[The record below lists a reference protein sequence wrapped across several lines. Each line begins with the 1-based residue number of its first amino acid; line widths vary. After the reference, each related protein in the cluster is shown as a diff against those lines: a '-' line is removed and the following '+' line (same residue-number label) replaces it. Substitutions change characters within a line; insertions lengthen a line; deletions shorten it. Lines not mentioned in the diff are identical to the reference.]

1 MPESYFDRI
10 AREAIEREKER
21 KKKGIPVKNPI
32 YSLNYILEEK
42 MEPASYE
49 IHPVRGHYEV
59 YRNGKR
65 WGSADKYSEALAD
78 IPN

>member
-1 MPESYFDRI
+1 MPKSYFEEIADR
-10 AREAIEREKER
+10 AIEKEKER
-21 KKKGIPVKNPI
+21 KKKGILLKYP
-32 YSLNYILEEK
+32 NYILDEKLREK

-65 WGSADKYSEALAD
+65 CGSADKYSEALAD

>member
-1 MPESYFDRI
+1 MLESYFDRI

-42 MEPASYE
+42 LKPGSFE
-49 IHPVRGHYEV
+49 IRQVRGHYEV
-59 YRNGKR
+59 YKNDRFYC
-65 WGSADKYSEALAD
+65 SADSYSEALKE